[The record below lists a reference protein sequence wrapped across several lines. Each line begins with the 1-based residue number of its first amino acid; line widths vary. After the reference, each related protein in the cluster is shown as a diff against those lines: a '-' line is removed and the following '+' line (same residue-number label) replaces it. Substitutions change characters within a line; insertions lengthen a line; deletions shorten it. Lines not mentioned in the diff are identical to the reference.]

1 MIASTK
7 SIGYPVF
14 DEASQAWCKKLD
26 KLGIKQNWEAEKNT
40 VINPQKRKERSG
52 RKGRVFLLLNL
63 GPAETED
70 LDGQPIFISQ
80 GRLVCIAL

>member
-40 VINPQKRKERSG
+40 VINPQKRARNVLEGKVEF
-52 RKGRVFLLLNL
+52 FLLLNL
-63 GPAETED
+63 GPAETEE
-70 LDGQPIFISQ
+70 LDG
-80 GRLVCIAL
+80 